1 MGNKMFGKKSGVTKF
16 KFTVGDNFISFKP
29 FFDMEGSP
37 ISCGFVKYNKE
48 RSTEVIPEVSY
59 VNGKKIMAVK
69 LRVDTR
75 TVPAKLLNKEYEKAL
90 KDLIERKTT
99 TNEYGEVEEYIPFK
113 ETKRELK
120 EAIKKRLLRNT
131 APVPNYYDV
140 ILCSELGRGYISTT
154 SKKALECLEQS
165 LDRYRELKKVI
176 KNHLLRNTAPV
187 PGHYDAILCED
198 LGQGYIS
205 TTSKKD
211 VKCLEQSIDG
221 IEDILDFYITDE
233 EVHEDDFSYFIES
246 VYKQDKNYS
255 LHIPNSAK
263 LKDSS
268 DSGNVS
274 FVDALEKEQVDKL
287 LEMGYEFVEAELEMT
302 DVDVTFKM
310 KNWENVF
317 AFEDEAMEVEE
328 EEKQEE
334 ISQRWLALEG
344 LYEVLNK
351 NIKTFLEN

>member
-1 MGNKMFGKKSGVTKF
+1 MFGKKSGVTKF

-59 VNGKKIMAVK
+59 VNGKEIMATK
-69 LRVDTR
+69 LRVDKR
-75 TVPAKLLNKEYEKAL
+75 TVPSKLLNKEYEKAL
-90 KDLIERKTT
+90 KDLIERRTT
-99 TNEYGEVEEYIPFK
+99 TDEYGEVEEYVPLK

-120 EAIKKRLLRNT
+120 KAIKNRLLRNT

-140 ILCSELGRGYISTT
+140 ILCGELGRGYISTT
-154 SKKALECLEQS
+154 SKKDLACLEQS
-165 LDRYRELKKVI
+165 LDGL
-176 KNHLLRNTAPV
+176 
-187 PGHYDAILCED
+187 ED
-198 LGQGYIS
+198 
-205 TTSKKD
+205 
-211 VKCLEQSIDG
+211 VLE
-221 IEDILDFYITDE
+221 YCITDE
-233 EVHEDDFSYFIES
+233 EVYEDDFSFFIES

-287 LEMGYEFVEAELEMT
+287 LEMGYEFVEAELEMI

-317 AFEDEAMEVEE
+317 AFEDEVMEVEE